1 MKNQI
6 TKLTTLF
13 SLLFTLITS
22 ATFAHGGED
31 HGGAKPKANATASY
45 FSSENSSEIYEVLI
59 KYGELTSGDDT
70 HITLFLSDVNTN
82 KPIGN
87 ATLIIT
93 NADDENQKFEVV
105 KKEAGIYE
113 LHTKFAKNQKY
124 NFNISINASLGSDL
138 IQVADIEV
146 GKKLPKPT
154 DATDDKTTTSTSFF
168 TTANII
174 IIAIA
179 LFIGVLAGLFF
190 RRNTKIGQ
198 KVISILLVAI
208 MLLSPVSTVNIYA
221 HGGEDHGGS
230 GKKSSGSGGSTEI
243 VVPKETQFLFGIN
256 IQNLAEGNFDPSIN
270 LFGTILPTS
279 SGKAVVQTPQTGIIK
294 SLTASVGQNVA
305 KGQTLAVIEQNIDA
319 NTQVG
324 WLTQKNS
331 LEAEVRAAKKEY
343 DRINTIA
350 DIAAKRDV
358 DEAERRYNTAVKNLN
373 VFTKSNGSSNNS
385 SKLIYLKAPI
395 SGKIDNFNFSLGSS
409 VNAGQ
414 DIFTITNLN
423 KLYIEAQ
430 VFDKDVNAVKN
441 GKSFTAE
448 TKNNG
453 KAVNIRLL
461 TLAQSI
467 NTTNQSQKVL
477 FEIDN
482 VNEDFKIGEFVNV
495 RVFSQAKNASI
506 SIPNSA
512 ITEVNGKS
520 AVFIKDTAERYTMSY
535 VSLGENNGQSTT
547 IIKGLEEGEKVV
559 INGTYQLKMMFL
571 NQ

>member
-1 MKNQI
+1 MKKHINK
-6 TKLTTLF
+6 TAMLF
-13 SLLFTLITS
+13 LLVLITTS
-22 ATFAHGGED
+22 GKIFAHGGED
-31 HGGAKPKANATASY
+31 HGGEKPKSNATAAY

-59 KYGELTSGDDT
+59 KYGELTAGKDT

-82 KPIGN
+82 KPVEN
-87 ATLIIT
+87 ATLMIT

-113 LHTKFAKNQKY
+113 LHTMFAKNQKY
-124 NFNISINASLGSDL
+124 NFNISINARLGADL
-138 IQVADIEV
+138 IQIADIQV
-146 GKKLPKPT
+146 GKKLPNSSDTEEAK
-154 DATDDKTTTSTSFF
+154 KTTSTSFF
-168 TTANII
+168 STANII
-174 IIAIA
+174 TIAVA

-198 KVISILLVAI
+198 KVISIFLVAI
-208 MLLSPVSTVNIYA
+208 MVLSPISSATIYA
-221 HGGEDHGGS
+221 HDGVDHGD
-230 GKKSSGSGGSTEI
+230 GKKSSGSGGSSEI
-243 VVPKETQFLFGIN
+243 VVPKETQFLFDIN
-256 IQNLAEGNFDPSIN
+256 TQNLAEGNFDPSIN

-331 LEAEVRAAKKEY
+331 LETELRAAKKEY

-373 VFTKSNGSSNNS
+373 VFVKSNGSSNNS

-441 GKSFTAE
+441 GKEFTAE
-448 TKNNG
+448 CTDNHKTL
-453 KAVNIRLL
+453 KVKLL

-495 RVFSQAKNASI
+495 RVFSQAKAASI
-506 SIPNSA
+506 VIPNAA

-520 AVFIKDTAERYTMSY
+520 AVFIKDTAEKYSMVY

-547 IIKGLEEGEKVV
+547 IIKGIEEGEKVV

>member
-1 MKNQI
+1 MKKQI
-6 TKLTTLF
+6 YKLATL
-13 SLLFTLITS
+13 SLLILTFISNT
-22 ATFAHGGED
+22 TFAHGGED
-31 HGGAKPKANATASY
+31 HGGEKPKTAATAAY
-45 FSSENSSEIYEVLI
+45 FSSENSSEMYEVLV
-59 KYGELTSGDDT
+59 KDGELTSGEDT

-82 KPIGN
+82 KAIEN
-87 ATLIIT
+87 ATLVIT
-93 NADDENQKFEVV
+93 NADDDNQKFEVV
-105 KKEAGIYE
+105 KNEAGIYE

-124 NFNISINASLGSDL
+124 NLNISINASLGADL
-138 IQVADIEV
+138 IQIADIEV

-154 DATDDKTTTSTSFF
+154 ETSDDKASTSFF
-168 TTANII
+168 STANII
-174 IIAIA
+174 TIAIA

-208 MLLSPVSTVNIYA
+208 MLLSPVSTVNVYA
-221 HGGEDHGGS
+221 HGGEDHGD
-230 GKKSSGSGGSTEI
+230 GKKSSGSSGSSEI
-243 VVPKETQFLFGIN
+243 VVPKETQFLFDIN
-256 IQNLAEGNFDPSIN
+256 TQNLASGNFDPSIN

-294 SLTASVGQNVA
+294 SLSASVGQNVS

-331 LEAEVRAAKKEY
+331 LETEVRAAKKEY

-385 SKLIYLKAPI
+385 SRIIYLKAPI

-441 GKSFTAE
+441 GKEFTAE
-448 TKNNG
+448 CTDKH
-453 KAVNIRLL
+453 KTLKVKLL

-482 VNEDFKIGEFVNV
+482 ANQDFKIGEFVNV
-495 RVFSQAKNASI
+495 RVFSQAKTASI
-506 SIPNSA
+506 SIPNAA

-520 AVFIKDTAERYTMSY
+520 AVFIKDTAEKYSMVY

-547 IIKGLEEGEKVV
+547 VLKGIEEGEKVV
-559 INGTYQLKMMFL
+559 INGTYQLKMMYL

>member
-6 TKLTTLF
+6 TKLATLF
-13 SLLFTLITS
+13 SLLLTFISST
-22 ATFAHGGED
+22 TFAHGGED
-31 HGGAKPKANATASY
+31 HGGEKPKSAATAAY

-59 KYGELTSGDDT
+59 KYGELKSGDDT

-82 KPIGN
+82 KPIEN

-93 NADDENQKFEVV
+93 NADDDSQKFEVV

-124 NFNISINASLGSDL
+124 NFNISINASLGADL
-138 IQVADIEV
+138 IQIADIEV

-154 DATDDKTTTSTSFF
+154 DVEEAKTTTGTSFF
-168 TTANII
+168 STANII
-174 IIAIA
+174 TIAIA

-190 RRNTKIGQ
+190 RRNTKMGQ
-198 KVISILLVAI
+198 KVISIFLVAI
-208 MLLSPVSTVNIYA
+208 MLLSPVSTVIVYA
-221 HGGEDHGGS
+221 HGGEDHGD
-230 GKKSSGSGGSTEI
+230 GKKLSGSSGSSEI
-243 VVPKETQFLFGIN
+243 VVPKETQFLFDIN
-256 IQNLAEGNFDPSIN
+256 TQNLAEGNFDPSIS

-294 SLTASVGQNVA
+294 SLNASVGQNVA

-331 LEAEVRAAKKEY
+331 LETEVRAAKKEY

-358 DEAERRYNTAVKNLN
+358 DEAERRYNTATKNLN
-373 VFTKSNGSSNNS
+373 VFSKSNGSSNNS

-441 GKSFTAE
+441 GKEFTAE
-448 TKNNG
+448 TKDNRNTL
-453 KAVNIRLL
+453 KVKLL

-477 FEIDN
+477 FEMDN
-482 VNEDFKIGEFVNV
+482 SNNDFKIGEFVNV
-495 RVFSQAKNASI
+495 RVFSQAKTASI

-520 AVFIKDTAERYTMSY
+520 AVFIKDTAEKYTMSY
-535 VSLGENNGQSTT
+535 VVLGENNGQATT
-547 IIKGLEEGEKVV
+547 ILNGIEEGEKVV

>member
-1 MKNQI
+1 MKNEI
-6 TKLTTLF
+6 NKMKIF
-13 SLLFTLITS
+13 FLLMFALVGIKSFADAGHDAKKPTENGT
-22 ATFAHGGED
+22 AT
-31 HGGAKPKANATASY
+31 Y
-45 FSSENSSEIYEVLI
+45 FSSEATSEIYEVFI
-59 KYGELTSGDDT
+59 KYGEMNFGEGSHFL
-70 HITLFLSDVNTN
+70 LFLSDVNTN
-82 KPIGN
+82 KPIEN

-93 NADDENQKFEVV
+93 NSDDENQKFEVV
-105 KKEAGIYE
+105 KKEAGVYE
-113 LHTKFAKNQKY
+113 VNTKFAKNQKY
-124 NFNISINASLGSDL
+124 NLNISINASLGADL
-138 IQVADIEV
+138 IQIADVEV

-154 DATDDKTTTSTSFF
+154 DTAVDDAKTSTSFF
-168 TTANII
+168 SVANII
-174 IIAIA
+174 TIAIA
-179 LFIGVLAGLFF
+179 LFIGIIAGLFF
-190 RRNTKIGQ
+190 RRNTKMGQ

-208 MLLSPVSTVNIYA
+208 MLLSPVSTVNVYA
-221 HGGEDHGGS
+221 HGGEDHGD
-230 GKKSSGSGGSTEI
+230 GKKSSGNSGSSEI
-243 VVPKETQFLFGIN
+243 VVPKETQFLFDIN
-256 IQNLAEGNFDPSIN
+256 TLNLESGSFDPSIN

-294 SLTASVGQNVA
+294 SLSASVGQNVA
-305 KGQTLAVIEQNIDA
+305 KGQTLAVIEQNVDA

-331 LEAEVRAAKKEY
+331 LETELRAAKKEY
-343 DRINTIA
+343 DRINSIA
-350 DIAAKRDV
+350 DIAAKREV

-373 VFTKSNGSSNNS
+373 VFSKSNGSSNNS
-385 SKLIYLKAPI
+385 RIIYLKAPI

-441 GKSFTAE
+441 GKEFTAE
-448 TKNNG
+448 CTDKH
-453 KAVNIRLL
+453 KTLKVRLL

-482 VNEDFKIGEFVNV
+482 ANEDFKIGEFVNV
-495 RVFSQAKNASI
+495 RVFSQAKAASI
-506 SIPNSA
+506 VIPNSA

-520 AVFIKDTAERYTMSY
+520 AVFIKDTAEKYTMVY

-547 IIKGLEEGEKVV
+547 VLKGIGEGEKVV
-559 INGTYQLKMMFL
+559 TNGTYQLKMMFL

>member
-1 MKNQI
+1 MKNQFNKI
-6 TKLTTLF
+6 ALLFLFVLTT
-13 SLLFTLITS
+13 ITS
-22 ATFAHGGED
+22 KTFAHGGED
-31 HGGAKPKANATASY
+31 HGGEKPKTAATAAY
-45 FSSENSSEIYEVLI
+45 FSSENNSEIYEVLI
-59 KYGELTSGDDT
+59 KYGEIVFGDDT

-82 KPIGN
+82 KPIEN

-124 NFNISINASLGSDL
+124 NLNISVNASLGADL
-138 IQVADIEV
+138 IQIADIEV
-146 GKKLPKPT
+146 GKKLPKQV
-154 DATDDKTTTSTSFF
+154 DAAATDTKTSTSFF
-168 TTANII
+168 STANII
-174 IIAIA
+174 TIVIA
-179 LFIGVLAGLFF
+179 LFIGVVAGLFL
-190 RRNTKIGQ
+190 RRNTKTGQ
-198 KVISILLVAI
+198 KVISILLVTI

-221 HGGEDHGGS
+221 HGGEDHGD
-230 GKKSSGSGGSTEI
+230 GKKSSGTSGSSEI
-243 VVPKETQFLFGIN
+243 VVPKETQFLFDIN
-256 IQNLAEGNFDPSIN
+256 TLNLASGNFDPSIN

-294 SLTASVGQNVA
+294 SLSASVGQNVT

-331 LEAEVRAAKKEY
+331 LETELRAAKKEY

-373 VFTKSNGSSNNS
+373 VFTKSNGLSNNS
-385 SKLIYLKAPI
+385 SRIIYLKAPI
-395 SGKIDNFNFSLGSS
+395 SGKIDNFNFSLGSN

-441 GKSFTAE
+441 GKEFTAE
-448 TKNNG
+448 CTDNHRTLKV
-453 KAVNIRLL
+453 KLL

-495 RVFSQAKNASI
+495 RVFSQAKAASI
-506 SIPNSA
+506 AIPNSA

-520 AVFIKDTAERYTMSY
+520 AVFIKDTAEKYSMVY
-535 VSLGENNGQSTT
+535 VSLGENNGQSTK
-547 IIKGLEEGEKVV
+547 ILKGIEEGEKVV

>member
-1 MKNQI
+1 MKNQTNKI
-6 TKLTTLF
+6 AVLF
-13 SLLFTLITS
+13 LLLLMIATS
-22 ATFAHGGED
+22 KTFAHGGED
-31 HGGAKPKANATASY
+31 HGGEKPKTAATSAY
-45 FSSENSSEIYEVLI
+45 FSSENNSEIYEVLI
-59 KYGELTSGDDT
+59 KYGEVVSGEDI

-82 KPIGN
+82 KPIAN
-87 ATLIIT
+87 ATLVIT
-93 NADDENQKFEVV
+93 NADDENQIFEVV

-124 NFNISINASLGSDL
+124 NLNISINGSLGADL
-138 IQVADIEV
+138 IQIADIEI
-146 GKKLPKPT
+146 GEKLPKPT
-154 DATDDKTTTSTSFF
+154 DEEATKTSTSFF
-168 TTANII
+168 STANII
-174 IIAIA
+174 TIAIA
-179 LFIGVLAGLFF
+179 LFIGVLVGLFL
-190 RRNTKIGQ
+190 RRKTKIGQ
-198 KVISILLVAI
+198 KAISILLIGI
-208 MLLSPVSTVNIYA
+208 MLLSPVSTVNVYA
-221 HGGEDHGGS
+221 HGGEDHS
-230 GKKSSGSGGSTEI
+230 DGKKSSGASGSTEI
-243 VVPKETQFLFGIN
+243 VVPKETQFLFDIN
-256 IQNLAEGNFDPSIN
+256 TLNLASGNFDPSIN

-294 SLTASVGQNVA
+294 SLSASVGQNVT

-331 LEAEVRAAKKEY
+331 LETELRAAKKEY

-358 DEAERRYNTAVKNLN
+358 DEAERRYNTAVKNWN
-373 VFTKSNGSSNNS
+373 VFTKSNGASNNS
-385 SKLIYLKAPI
+385 SRIIYLKAPI

-441 GKSFTAE
+441 GKEFTAE
-448 TKNNG
+448 CTDKH
-453 KAVNIRLL
+453 KTLKVKLL

-495 RVFSQAKNASI
+495 RVFSQAKTESI
-506 SIPNSA
+506 VIPNAA

-520 AVFIKDTAERYTMSY
+520 AVFIKDTAEKYSMVY
-535 VSLGENNGQSTT
+535 VSLGENNGEFTT
-547 IIKGLEEGEKVV
+547 ILKGIEEGEKVV
-559 INGTYQLKMMFL
+559 INGTYQLKIMFL

>member
-6 TKLTTLF
+6 NNLATLF
-13 SLLFTLITS
+13 SLLLTFISST
-22 ATFAHGGED
+22 TFAHGGED
-31 HGGAKPKANATASY
+31 HGGEKPKSAATAAY

-59 KYGELTSGDDT
+59 KYGELKSGDDT

-82 KPIGN
+82 KPIEN

-93 NADDENQKFEVV
+93 NADDDSQKFEVV

-124 NFNISINASLGSDL
+124 NFNISINASLGADL
-138 IQVADIEV
+138 IQIANIEV

-154 DATDDKTTTSTSFF
+154 DAADDKTTTSNSFF
-168 TTANII
+168 STANII
-174 IIAIA
+174 TIVIA

-198 KVISILLVAI
+198 KAISVLLVAI
-208 MLLSPVSTVNIYA
+208 MLLSPVSTVNVYA
-221 HGGEDHGGS
+221 HGGEDHGD
-230 GKKSSGSGGSTEI
+230 GKKSSGSLGSSEI
-243 VVPKETQFLFGIN
+243 VVPKETQFLFDIN
-256 IQNLAEGNFDPSIN
+256 IQNLASGNFDPSIN

-305 KGQTLAVIEQNIDA
+305 KDQTLAVIEQNIDA
-319 NTQVG
+319 NTQVS

-331 LEAEVRAAKKEY
+331 LETEVRAAKKEY

-373 VFTKSNGSSNNS
+373 VFIKSNGSSNNS

-441 GKSFTAE
+441 GKEFTAE
-448 TKNNG
+448 CTDKH
-453 KAVNIRLL
+453 KTLKVKLL

-495 RVFSQAKNASI
+495 RVFSQAKTASI

-520 AVFIKDTAERYTMSY
+520 AVFIKDTAEKYSMVY
-535 VSLGENNGQSTT
+535 VSLGENNGQATT
-547 IIKGLEEGEKVV
+547 ILKGIEEGERVV

>member
-1 MKNQI
+1 MKNQFNKI
-6 TKLTTLF
+6 A
-13 SLLFTLITS
+13 LLFLFVLTAITS
-22 ATFAHGGED
+22 KTFAHGGED
-31 HGGAKPKANATASY
+31 HGGEKPKTAATAAY
-45 FSSENSSEIYEVLI
+45 FSSENNSEIYEVLI
-59 KYGELTSGDDT
+59 KYGEIIFGVDT

-82 KPIGN
+82 KPIEN

-124 NFNISINASLGSDL
+124 NLNISVNASLGADL
-138 IQVADIEV
+138 IQIADIEV

-154 DATDDKTTTSTSFF
+154 DATATDTKTNASFF
-168 TTANII
+168 SMANII
-174 IIAIA
+174 TIAIA
-179 LFIGVLAGLFF
+179 LFIGVLGGLFF

-198 KVISILLVAI
+198 KVISILLVFI
-208 MLLSPVSTVNIYA
+208 MLLSPVSSINVYA
-221 HGGEDHGGS
+221 HGGEDHGD
-230 GKKSSGSGGSTEI
+230 GKKSSGSSGSSEI
-243 VVPKETQFLFGIN
+243 VVPKETQFLFDIN
-256 IQNLAEGNFDPSIN
+256 TLNLASGNFDPSIN

-294 SLTASVGQNVA
+294 SLSASVGQNVT

-331 LEAEVRAAKKEY
+331 LETELRAAKKEY

-358 DEAERRYNTAVKNLN
+358 DEAERRYNTALKNLN
-373 VFTKSNGSSNNS
+373 VFIKSNGLSNNS
-385 SKLIYLKAPI
+385 SRIIYLKAPI

-441 GKSFTAE
+441 GKEFTAE
-448 TKNNG
+448 CTDKH
-453 KAVNIRLL
+453 KTLKVKLL

-482 VNEDFKIGEFVNV
+482 INQDFKIGEFVNV
-495 RVFSQAKNASI
+495 RVFSQAKAASI
-506 SIPNSA
+506 VIPNSA
-512 ITEVNGKS
+512 LTEINGKS
-520 AVFIKDTAERYTMSY
+520 AVFIKDTAEKYSMVY
-535 VSLGENNGQSTT
+535 VSLGENNGESTT
-547 IIKGLEEGEKVV
+547 ILKGIEEGEKVV